1 LLGSDEVVCAALSR
15 VSGSIQTWKVDFLL
29 EWHKTE
35 IASRLHGPV
44 VDHGAYKLAMVHVV
58 AELQIGFAVVDENMR
73 VDESS
78 EQLNMICCFDT

>member
-1 LLGSDEVVCAALSR
+1 M
-15 VSGSIQTWKVDFLL
+15 
-29 EWHKTE
+29 E

-58 AELQIGFAVVDENMR
+58 AELKIGFAVVDYNMK

-78 EQLNMICCFDT
+78 EQLNMICCFDMQEHYETLVQEAGGRMWS